1 MSYVIYALFQVPGAA
16 EQALHEI
23 TTSALP
29 KNDYS
34 VFVRN
39 NGVTDEQRASESDGG
54 KGVTV
59 GLGVGAVAGA
69 MFGGVLFGP
78 MGFLELPLIHA
89 MGFGMLV
96 GVVLGALASGI
107 YGSGLLHSN
116 FARLVRMARPGQTL
130 MTAEM
135 TTPESRDAIDQILKK
150 YGAIEA
156 SRTRRHLMSLNGN
169 AMH

>member
-23 TTSALP
+23 TASALP

-54 KGVTV
+54 KGVTI

-89 MGFGMLV
+89 MGFGML
-96 GVVLGALASGI
+96 GVFGYSFSCHARER
-107 YGSGLLHSN
+107 
-116 FARLVRMARPGQTL
+116 FAVHGEGCACGQ
-130 MTAEM
+130 
-135 TTPESRDAIDQILKK
+135 
-150 YGAIEA
+150 G
-156 SRTRRHLMSLNGN
+156 
-169 AMH
+169 

>member
-1 MSYVIYALFQVPGAA
+1 MNSEHLRAMAA
-16 EQALHEI
+16 RELP
-23 TTSALP
+23 SAL
-29 KNDYS
+29 
-34 VFVRN
+34 V
-39 NGVTDEQRASESDGG
+39 
-54 KGVTV
+54 
-59 GLGVGAVAGA
+59 
-69 MFGGVLFGP
+69 
-78 MGFLELPLIHA
+78 FLELPLIHA

-156 SRTRRHLMSLNGN
+156 SRTRSHLMSLDGN
-169 AMH
+169 LM